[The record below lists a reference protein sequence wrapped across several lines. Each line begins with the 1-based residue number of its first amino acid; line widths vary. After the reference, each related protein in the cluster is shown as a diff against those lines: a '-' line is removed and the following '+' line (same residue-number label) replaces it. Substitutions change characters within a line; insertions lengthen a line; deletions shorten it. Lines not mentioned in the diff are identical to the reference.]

1 MNEYANSEAVTY
13 AVRQAENESAKRR
26 KMQAVNPYDGEE
38 VDDSKDKMKM
48 FRMRKSEDRPMYEYS
63 TWGRMLRNPRT
74 RDGLDA
80 RWEKDINYAGID
92 GEHAA
97 EDMFIFR
104 QHLSRVKI
112 LSPIADYSFIG
123 VDRFRDRFEILH
135 GEEVE
140 EYETS
145 YKRPEG

>member
-1 MNEYANSEAVTY
+1 MVWMH
-13 AVRQAENESAKRR
+13 VGK
-26 KMQAVNPYDGEE
+26 K
-38 VDDSKDKMKM
+38 
-48 FRMRKSEDRPMYEYS
+48 
-63 TWGRMLRNPRT
+63 
-74 RDGLDA
+74 
-80 RWEKDINYAGID
+80 INCAGID

-97 EDMFIFR
+97 DDMFIFR

-140 EYETS
+140 EYDTS
-145 YKRPEG
+145 YNELNKKLIDPFAFKHSINDVY